1 MNHKIN
7 KLKSYSFLEVLFF
20 SLLVSIISTHLF
32 RSVFGSLNIQLT
44 EILFLISILY
54 FLFNIR
60 KIRISQINKI
70 DYSFIFL
77 SLVLSINYLIHP
89 ENQVAKLIIASYYF
103 ISLYFIIRIISVNLS
118 NEIFLKVTTL
128 ATESATWLLIF
139 IGIFGFLLSLTNIS
153 DRFVLIYNNYPYFGD
168 VVRIKGFSYSP
179 NLYISILCFFTCIL
193 QFLNRLSLVKIAL
206 IFTIVILSLT
216 KESAMLMAILVIF
229 STDKYFKEIRFKKL
243 IFLFSGLIY
252 LFFSLFYL
260 SFKGNGNYF
269 KNKDLLID
277 KPIDSFQSIDIYG
290 TTYFAVSKS
299 GFSIFKENWLYGIG
313 MNNFQIKLS
322 QLQKE
327 NKYPFK
333 FELYRPTDSY
343 FGIASELGVMYLVF
357 LLILFYSIFNIVKNK
372 NQVNIDPLILL
383 LIYFLFESMCLG
395 SFHFRHYYI
404 FFAIL
409 PSLINFKN
417 SEIKTKL
424 FNVQP
429 S

>member
-20 SLLVSIISTHLF
+20 SFLVSIISTHLF

-77 SLVLSINYLIHP
+77 SLVLTINYLTHP
-89 ENQVAKLIIASYYF
+89 ENQVAKLIIASSYF
-103 ISLYFIIRIISVNLS
+103 IFLYFIIRIISVNLN

-128 ATESATWLLIF
+128 ATDSATWLLIF

-193 QFLNRLSLVKIAL
+193 QFLNRLSFVKIAL
-206 IFTIVILSLT
+206 IFTIAILSLT
-216 KESAMLMAILVIF
+216 KEAAMLIAILVIF
-229 STDKYFKEIRFKKL
+229 STDKYFKEIRFKKI

-252 LFFSLFYL
+252 LSFSLFYL
-260 SFKGNGNYF
+260 SFKGNVNYF

-277 KPIDSFQSIDIYG
+277 KPIASFQSIDIYG

-313 MNNFQIKLS
+313 LNNFQTELS

-333 FELYRPTDSY
+333 FELYRPHDSY

-357 LLILFYSIFNIVKNK
+357 LLILFYSIFNVVKNK
-372 NQVNIDPLILL
+372 NQVNIEPLILL

-409 PSLINFKN
+409 PVLLSFHENTNFKN
-417 SEIKTKL
+417 Q
-424 FNVQP
+424 N
-429 S
+429 